1 MDPNSSYRLAVRVGA
16 YVKFTD
22 DGVREYCEACNI
34 PKVLDRDSTN
44 WNDLLVDISSEINL
58 GSKHYL
64 RVTYWDNL
72 SRNYEEITFDQKLLS
87 AIHMYWDIRRLS
99 VQVCVMRKDDS
110 ITLDDIGRQQ
120 NMSCVLQGSNDA
132 PADLIITQ
140 PPPET
145 DSSLVEPL
153 ILNFN
158 EMPWV
163 DDDVEYV
170 GLDDEDLIADSD
182 SDCEE
187 HGDVECL
194 EDDLVVEDG
203 WDRETIVH
211 TPDLEDPKIEVGIT
225 FGDGNKFKKAIR
237 QYAIKGEYE
246 IAAPYSEATRYRG
259 YCKAERCK
267 WRIHASQLQ
276 DEKTWK
282 LLSFSTTT
290 NFFHK
295 CIIFTIF
302 Q

>member
-34 PKVLDRDSTN
+34 PKVLDRDNTN

-58 GSKHYL
+58 GSKHCL

-72 SRNYEEITFDQKLLS
+72 SRNYEEITSDQKLLS
-87 AIHMYWDIRRLS
+87 AIDMYWDIRRLS

-110 ITLDDIGRQQ
+110 GTLDDIGRQQ
-120 NMSCVLQGSNDA
+120 NMPCVLQGSNNA
-132 PADLIITQ
+132 PGDLIITQ
-140 PPPET
+140 PPPEI

-170 GLDDEDLIADSD
+170 GLDDEDPVADSD

-203 WDRETIVH
+203 WDREAIVH
-211 TPDLEDPKIEVGIT
+211 TTDLEDPKIEVGIT
-225 FGDGNKFKKAIR
+225 FGDGNNFKKAIR

-276 DEKTWK
+276 DGRTWK
-282 LLSFSTTT
+282 VLIFSTTT